1 MNASPGTAATP
12 LPGASPSAAD
22 RLDAVLRRAS
32 AWLSQAFERHRR
44 RRHARAIFRAL
55 HELDDR
61 TLRDLGFHRSEIW
74 SVAAEATG
82 AAEWTRVRK
91 PLRPRA
97 PA

>member
-1 MNASPGTAATP
+1 M
-12 LPGASPSAAD
+12 PGASASAA
-22 RLDAVLRRAS
+22 AVLYPALRRAS
-32 AWLSQAFERHRR
+32 AWLAQACERYVRR
-44 RRHARAIFRAL
+44 RQARAIFRAL

-82 AAEWTRVRK
+82 EAEWTRVRK

-97 PA
+97 PV